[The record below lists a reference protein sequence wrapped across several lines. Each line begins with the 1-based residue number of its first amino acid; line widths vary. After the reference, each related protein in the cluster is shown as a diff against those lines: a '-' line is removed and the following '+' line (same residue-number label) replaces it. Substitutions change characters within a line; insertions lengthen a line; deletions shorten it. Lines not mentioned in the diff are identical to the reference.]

1 MAVTSLPWHQ
11 QKPKAISDCTRPSLS
26 PSLPPSSS
34 SLAAPTSPSGGV
46 GAPRMRLISALLL
59 LLILRSAEPRKG
71 GRNRERGRARGKG
84 RANAVKRQTSEC
96 KEYMEAGEKYLD
108 CQDRQ
113 LTGVQQHWPE
123 DIHHLLL
130 ARNKIQVLRDNT
142 FSQFKNLKSLDLQQ
156 NELYMVE
163 EEAFAGLGQLTT
175 LLLQH
180 NKMKTASEEH
190 LLPLPSLRYLRL
202 YDNPWDCR
210 CSLDSLVRT
219 LQVPSNRNLGNYAKC
234 SEPDSLRGQKLKKM
248 RPELLCPEDGEGQQP
263 GKTPQE
269 GQGSLPKPPPIKKY
283 PDANSLCHT
292 YMFPKPM
299 LDCKSKELKNIPSS
313 LPSDIV
319 RMDLSSNSITQLR
332 PKEFVAARDLK
343 LLNLSSNNLDQ
354 IDTAAFAGLLYLREL
369 DLSNNSLHYFKYG
382 VLEDLYFLRMLNLG
396 DNPWVCDYNIHYL
409 IYWLKHHPGVAY
421 SGLICTEPQEF
432 RGWPVENY
440 VKTYNGECPKDK
452 DPQPGKGDTGQGQT
466 AQELVAETEEAEM
479 ELLPKPLRDPRPK
492 KYEVTRLT

>member
-1 MAVTSLPWHQ
+1 
-11 QKPKAISDCTRPSLS
+11 
-26 PSLPPSSS
+26 
-34 SLAAPTSPSGGV
+34 
-46 GAPRMRLISALLL
+46 MRLLSALLL
-59 LLILRSAEPRKG
+59 LLLLRSTEPR
-71 GRNRERGRARGKG
+71 KG

-108 CQDRQ
+108 CQD
-113 LTGVQQHWPE
+113 H
-123 DIHHLLL
+123 IHHLLL

-142 FSQFKNLKSLDLQQ
+142 FSQFKILKSLDLQQ

-180 NKMKTASEEH
+180 NQMKTASEEH
-190 LLPLPSLRYLRL
+190 LLPLPNLRYLRL

-234 SEPDSLRGQKLKKM
+234 SEPDALRGQKLKKM
-248 RPELLCPEDGEGQQP
+248 RPELLCAEDGEGHLP
-263 GKTPQE
+263 GQKPQE

-343 LLNLSSNNLDQ
+343 LLNLSSNSLDQ

-369 DLSNNSLHYFKYG
+369 DLSNNSLHYFQYG

-440 VKTYNGECPKDK
+440 VKTYNGECPNDK